1 MGTFFAR
8 LQRSYHDLVIGGR
21 LDSNGDSVS
30 LCMVG
35 HCFLGTY
42 KGTEE
47 LAFRESQAV
56 DHHRM
61 WREVGGGGYSWIM

>member
-1 MGTFFAR
+1 MTW
-8 LQRSYHDLVIGGR
+8 
-21 LDSNGDSVS
+21 S
-30 LCMVG
+30 LGAGWTAMVTVCPYAWSAVVLWG
-35 HCFLGTY
+35 LLASAMTY